1 MAHPKSIGQNRSRD
15 ERPHEVR
22 AVGRVR
28 ARPKPSAARYL
39 PARQSYASLRAAAA
53 DCHGCDL
60 YKHATQTV
68 FGEGK
73 VRAPVMF
80 VGEVPGDVEDLTGHV
95 FVGPAGRLLR
105 KAMEAAGLDARDVYM
120 TNAVKH
126 FKFVER
132 GKRRIHQKPK
142 RIEIQ
147 ACRPWLEAEIDL
159 VKPHIVLALGAV
171 AAGALLGPSFRLS
184 HHRGEFVRS
193 NTGARIMATMHP
205 SAILRAPD
213 SAARRKATARL
224 VNDLRTIARS
234 LRQK

>member
-1 MAHPKSIGQNRSRD
+1 MPD
-15 ERPHEVR
+15 
-22 AVGRVR
+22 
-28 ARPKPSAARYL
+28 KPSYTA
-39 PARQSYASLRAAAA
+39 LRAAAA

-73 VRAPVMF
+73 THSPVMF
-80 VGEVPGDVEDLTGHV
+80 VGEVPGDIEDLTGHV

-105 KAMEAAGLDARDVYM
+105 KAMQTAGLDEGHVYM

-132 GKRRIHQKPK
+132 GKRRIHAKPK

-147 ACRPWLEAEIDL
+147 ACRPWLEAELRL
-159 VKPHIVLALGAV
+159 VKPKVVLALGAV
-171 AAGALLGPSFRLS
+171 AAQALLGPSFRLT
-184 HHRGEFVRS
+184 HHRGEFVTLGS
-193 NTGARIMATMHP
+193 GARVMGTMHP

-213 SAARRKATARL
+213 SRARHEQTAHL
-224 VNDLRTIARS
+224 INDLRLVSREIRS
-234 LRQK
+234 KK

>member
-1 MAHPKSIGQNRSRD
+1 M
-15 ERPHEVR
+15 
-22 AVGRVR
+22 VGRGR
-28 ARPKPSAARYL
+28 QRPKRSAAQYL
-39 PARQSYASLRAAAA
+39 PVRRSYASLRAAAA

-73 VRAPVMF
+73 VRAAVMF

-105 KAMEAAGLDARDVYM
+105 KAMQTAGLDERDVYM

-147 ACRPWLEAEIDL
+147 ACRPWLEAEIRV
-159 VKPHIVLALGAV
+159 VKPRVVLALGAV
-171 AAGALLGPSFRLS
+171 AAQALLGPSFRLS
-184 HHRGEFVRS
+184 HHRGEFIDA
-193 NTGARIMATMHP
+193 GAGPRVMATMHP

-213 SAARRKATARL
+213 SAARHEQTANLIADLRL
-224 VNDLRTIARS
+224 VARWLRSNKGSKA
-234 LRQK
+234 LGKAEA